1 MCWVCILKYL
11 KSAYK
16 LHQYAICILGSLE
29 EKMSQYLFLLY
40 SVTFFQSNVSRES
53 NGFGK
58 TDFENL
64 TFEKQ
69 SDAFGAL
76 SNLRVWLSSGQKQGE
91 M

>member
-1 MCWVCILKYL
+1 MYFRILRGKNVTVF
-11 KSAYK
+11 
-16 LHQYAICILGSLE
+16 ILVILC
-29 EKMSQYLFLLY
+29 YFL
-40 SVTFFQSNVSRES
+40 SNVSRES